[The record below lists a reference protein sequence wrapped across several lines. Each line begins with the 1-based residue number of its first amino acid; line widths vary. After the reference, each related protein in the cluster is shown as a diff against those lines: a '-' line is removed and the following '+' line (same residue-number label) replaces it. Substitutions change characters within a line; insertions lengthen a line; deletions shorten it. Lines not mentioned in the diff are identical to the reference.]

1 MKLIADALKEKGLT
15 PAQLSTDLQE
25 EINDLRDMQ
34 IKYNEACDEYES
46 LEEKDRDDDTEK
58 DLDSMEDSITEVE
71 LEIVEKIKALQ
82 PEQQQQ
88 QGQQTQQKPA
98 EKSDSSIGWLL
109 FGGVALVVTL
119 GVVNVFKK
127 K

>member
-15 PAQLSTDLQE
+15 PAQLSADLQE

-34 IKYNEACDEYES
+34 IKYNEACDEYET

-82 PEQQQQ
+82 PQQQQ

>member
-1 MKLIADALKEKGLT
+1 
-15 PAQLSTDLQE
+15 
-25 EINDLRDMQ
+25 MQ
-34 IKYNEACDEYES
+34 IKYNEACDEYET

-127 K
+127 KW